1 MVRTYID
8 IEEMVIATT
17 KIEIERVLGDLRET
31 PYDSLRE
38 EKDEDT
44 TKKSSTNK

>member
-1 MVRTYID
+1 VVKTYTN

-17 KIEIERVLGDLRET
+17 EIERVPGNLGET

-38 EKDEDT
+38 KKDEDVT
-44 TKKSSTNK
+44 GESSMDK